1 MKCKA
6 YCCDNSGKE
15 NEVSDWDTRFKM
27 KSNWTPIDV
36 DPALELYLEN
46 LESRVLSIDARGSNY
61 SDLSGEERYA
71 FKNLKWYRYIVVKS
85 ADKGSA
91 VV

>member
-1 MKCKA
+1 
-6 YCCDNSGKE
+6 
-15 NEVSDWDTRFKM
+15 M

-71 FKNLKWYRYIVVKS
+71 FKNLK
-85 ADKGSA
+85 
-91 VV
+91 